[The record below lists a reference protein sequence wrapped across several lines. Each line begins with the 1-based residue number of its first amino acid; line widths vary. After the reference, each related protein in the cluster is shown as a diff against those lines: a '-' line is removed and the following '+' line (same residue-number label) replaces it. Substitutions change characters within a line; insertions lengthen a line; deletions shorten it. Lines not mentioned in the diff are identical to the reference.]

1 MVFHVNCLLV
11 DDSYKI
17 SRSIFSLKFKQNIAK
32 VYSATCLDRGF
43 KGYILDTQLN
53 KVGSSS
59 ELIYFYKQQNI
70 IRGNYDKQSVL
81 LF

>member
-1 MVFHVNCLLV
+1 MQSCFIVLQNCITRH
-11 DDSYKI
+11 S
-17 SRSIFSLKFKQNIAK
+17 NGK
-32 VYSATCLDRGF
+32 VYSLYFC
-43 KGYILDTQLN
+43 YVHNYYVLDTQLN

-70 IRGNYDKQSVL
+70 ILGNYDKQGVL

>member
-1 MVFHVNCLLV
+1 MLSSGLRKV
-11 DDSYKI
+11 SW
-17 SRSIFSLKFKQNIAK
+17 KQNTDGLCY
-32 VYSATCLDRGF
+32 V
-43 KGYILDTQLN
+43 LDTQLN

-70 IRGNYDKQSVL
+70 IRGNYDKQGVL